1 MTNEELM
8 KQLEDS
14 LRRLIDNSS
23 AAGKLEA
30 QGAMLGLSETD
41 IMIHNA
47 FRANALRHKE
57 VIRVI
62 IKHLIEKV
70 EDHGK
75 QEAQVTKPF
84 SPLQCN
90 NKELTCLK
98 HQKHKD
104 TVKEI
109 LNEPDAGN

>member
-23 AAGKLEA
+23 AVGKLEA
-30 QGAMLGLSETD
+30 RNAGWGLSETD
-41 IMIHNA
+41 IIMRDA

-57 VIRVI
+57 AVRVI
-62 IKHLIEKV
+62 IKDLIEKV

-75 QEAQVTKPF
+75 GAGLHALCKKCGNSWQVP
-84 SPLQCN
+84 
-90 NKELTCLK
+90 NK
-98 HQKHKD
+98 
-104 TVKEI
+104 
-109 LNEPDAGN
+109 

>member
-30 QGAMLGLSETD
+30 RNAMLGLSETD
-41 IMIHNA
+41 IMIRDA
-47 FRANALRHKE
+47 FRANALLHKE
-57 VIRVI
+57 AVGVI
-62 IKHLIEKV
+62 IKDFIKKV

-75 QEAQVTKPF
+75 QETQVAKPS

-90 NKELTCLK
+90 VRMHPQEIELYK
-98 HQKHKD
+98 
-104 TVKEI
+104 
-109 LNEPDAGN
+109 P

>member
-8 KQLEDS
+8 KQVEDS

-30 QGAMLGLSETD
+30 QDAMLGLSETD

-57 VIRVI
+57 AVRVI
-62 IKHLIEKV
+62 IKDLIEKV

-75 QEAQVTKPF
+75 QEAQG
-84 SPLQCN
+84 N

-98 HQKHKD
+98 QQN
-104 TVKEI
+104 TMTQ
-109 LNEPDAGN
+109 

>member
-8 KQLEDS
+8 KQIEDS

-23 AAGKLEA
+23 AAGKLEERNA
-30 QGAMLGLSETD
+30 RLELSETD

-57 VIRVI
+57 AIRVI
-62 IKHLIEKV
+62 IKDFIKKV

-75 QEAQVTKPF
+75 QETQG
-84 SPLQCN
+84 S
-90 NKELTCLK
+90 
-98 HQKHKD
+98 
-104 TVKEI
+104 
-109 LNEPDAGN
+109 

>member
-8 KQLEDS
+8 KQVEDS

-30 QGAMLGLSETD
+30 RNAMLSLSETD

-57 VIRVI
+57 IIRVI
-62 IKHLIEKV
+62 IKDLIEKV

-75 QEAQVTKPF
+75 QEAQG
-84 SPLQCN
+84 N
-90 NKELTCLK
+90 NKELACLK
-98 HQKHKD
+98 QQN
-104 TVKEI
+104 TMTQ
-109 LNEPDAGN
+109 

>member
-30 QGAMLGLSETD
+30 QDAMLGLSETD

-57 VIRVI
+57 AVRVI
-62 IKHLIEKV
+62 IKDFIKKV

-75 QEAQVTKPF
+75 QEAQ
-84 SPLQCN
+84 
-90 NKELTCLK
+90 
-98 HQKHKD
+98 
-104 TVKEI
+104 
-109 LNEPDAGN
+109 GN

>member
-8 KQLEDS
+8 KQVEDS

-23 AAGKLEA
+23 AAGKLEGLNA
-30 QGAMLGLSETD
+30 KLGLSETD

-57 VIRVI
+57 TVRVI
-62 IKHLIEKV
+62 IKDLIEKV

-75 QEAQVTKPF
+75 QEAQ
-84 SPLQCN
+84 
-90 NKELTCLK
+90 
-98 HQKHKD
+98 
-104 TVKEI
+104 
-109 LNEPDAGN
+109 GN

>member
-8 KQLEDS
+8 KQVEDS

-23 AAGKLEA
+23 AAG
-30 QGAMLGLSETD
+30 MLGLSETD

-57 VIRVI
+57 AVRVI
-62 IKHLIEKV
+62 IKDFIKKV

-75 QEAQVTKPF
+75 QETQG
-84 SPLQCN
+84 S
-90 NKELTCLK
+90 
-98 HQKHKD
+98 
-104 TVKEI
+104 
-109 LNEPDAGN
+109 

>member
-30 QGAMLGLSETD
+30 RNAGWGLSETD
-41 IMIHNA
+41 IMMRDA

-57 VIRVI
+57 AVRVI
-62 IKHLIEKV
+62 IKDLIEKV

-75 QEAQVTKPF
+75 QEAQVITR
-84 SPLQCN
+84 S
-90 NKELTCLK
+90 
-98 HQKHKD
+98 
-104 TVKEI
+104 
-109 LNEPDAGN
+109 

>member
-23 AAGKLEA
+23 AAGKLEERNA
-30 QGAMLGLSETD
+30 RLELSETD

-57 VIRVI
+57 AVRVI
-62 IKHLIEKV
+62 IKDLIEKV
-70 EDHGK
+70 EDPGK
-75 QEAQVTKPF
+75 QEAQ
-84 SPLQCN
+84 
-90 NKELTCLK
+90 
-98 HQKHKD
+98 
-104 TVKEI
+104 
-109 LNEPDAGN
+109 GN

>member
-8 KQLEDS
+8 RQVEDS
-14 LRRLIDNSS
+14 LWRLIDNSS

-57 VIRVI
+57 AVRVI
-62 IKHLIEKV
+62 IKDLIEKV

-75 QEAQVTKPF
+75 QEAQG
-84 SPLQCN
+84 S
-90 NKELTCLK
+90 
-98 HQKHKD
+98 
-104 TVKEI
+104 
-109 LNEPDAGN
+109 